1 MSPAAHPTPTAGPPA
16 PSDADTITQA
26 PRPIEFQKIQQDPKT
41 LVFSFREE
49 AGELLDGLFAVFY
62 QRAGSPS
69 DVPSLYTF
77 LTRIGYFRHGLMQGT
92 WRAEYVQPGTGL
104 NYTETYKDGLI
115 NGPLTVYNAD
125 KTIHY
130 QAALEN
136 GTGRWK
142 SFYATGRPE
151 LEGDYR
157 AGREHGTWLRY
168 GPDGRIE
175 EQLVYDNGTLLR
187 TIPAQ

>member
-1 MSPAAHPTPTAGPPA
+1 M
-16 PSDADTITQA
+16 
-26 PRPIEFQKIQQDPKT
+26 
-41 LVFSFREE
+41 LFSFREE
-49 AGELLDGLFAVFY
+49 PGKLLDGFFIVFY
-62 QRAGSPS
+62 EREARTLDATHDYFYMNQTGH
-69 DVPSLYTF
+69 
-77 LTRIGYFRHGLMQGT
+77 FRHGLMQGT
-92 WRAEYVQPGTGL
+92 WRAEYTLPDTGL

-142 SFYATGRPE
+142 SFYATGKPE

-157 AGREHGTWLRY
+157 AGREQGTWVRY